1 MKNEKVKKKKK
12 KKKNAVRICEIN
24 YLWRFLLFCLVKG
37 CVQIFTVPA
46 SLRCLALCSLCVVVE
61 P

>member
-1 MKNEKVKKKKK
+1 M
-12 KKKNAVRICEIN
+12 KKKNAVRICEMY
-24 YLWRFLLFCLVKG
+24 YLWRFLLFCLVNS

-46 SLRCLALCSLCVVVE
+46 SLRCLAFCSLCVVVE